1 MSKEKRVLTTEFKQE
16 CVNLVVSQGY
26 TMSQAASA
34 MQVGLSS
41 MQRHNSQYKHELLG
55 VTPQARA
62 FTVEQQRIQTL
73 EAENKQLKRDNDL
86 LKKASAFF
94 VIEMQTSNKSSRSN
108 LRRQA
113 SPLPVFAST

>member
-1 MSKEKRVLTTEFKQE
+1 MSKARRVLTTEFKQE
-16 CVNLVVSQGY
+16 CVNLVVNQGY

-41 MQRHNSQYKHELLG
+41 MQRWTRQYKHELLG

-62 FTVEQQRIQTL
+62 FTPEQQRIQAL
-73 EAENKQLKRDNDL
+73 EAENRQLKRDNDL

-94 VIEMQTSNKSSRSN
+94 AIEMQANNKSSRSN
-108 LRRQA
+108 
-113 SPLPVFAST
+113 